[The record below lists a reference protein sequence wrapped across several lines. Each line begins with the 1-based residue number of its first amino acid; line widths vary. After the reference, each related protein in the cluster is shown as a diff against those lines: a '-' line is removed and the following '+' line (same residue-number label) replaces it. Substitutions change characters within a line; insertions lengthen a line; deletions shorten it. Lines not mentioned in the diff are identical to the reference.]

1 MPITSVAII
10 NSDTVSSVAA
20 AARVELRF
28 IFFVSL
34 SNSSERLFTSFSR
47 SAPALFNTMSLMPLM
62 LSRKY
67 ALKDANSARYLTPL
81 SLSLDEEIIGTT
93 IPITRY
99 ATTAASARYQDATN
113 PTNKN
118 TAVDTN
124 TAIAIGEIV
133 CA

>member
-1 MPITSVAII
+1 MALI

-20 AARVELRF
+20 AARVELCF

-34 SNSSERLFTSFSR
+34 SNSSLRRFTSFSR
-47 SAPALFNTMSLMPLM
+47 SAPALFNTMSLTPFM

-93 IPITRY
+93 IPIIRY
-99 ATTAASARYQDATN
+99 AATAASARYQDDTK
-113 PTNKN
+113 PTNRN

-124 TAIAIGEIV
+124 TAIAIGEMV